1 MTAPENTRARAPV
14 AAPAPRPSLFVA
26 LACLPVRARVLLLVV
41 CACAA
46 LPAAFSIYGLVAGPS
61 ETGIAAFL
69 GRQPLLV
76 TVAAIILALAA
87 LVIFEQ
93 PETGSPGAYLTQL
106 RARAATI
113 HSEYVAALAR
123 RLPPSGD
130 PS

>member
-14 AAPAPRPSLFVA
+14 GAPAPRPSLGVA
-26 LACLPVRARVLLLVV
+26 LGCLPLRARVFLLVV

-46 LPAAFSIYGLVAGPS
+46 LPAAFAIYGVVAGPS
-61 ETGIAAFL
+61 ENGIAAFL

-76 TVAAIILALAA
+76 TVAAMILALAA

-93 PETGSPGAYLTQL
+93 PETWSPRAYITQL

>member
-1 MTAPENTRARAPV
+1 MTTPEDTRAQAPGAVRA
-14 AAPAPRPSLFVA
+14 ARPSLLVA
-26 LACLPVRARVLLLVV
+26 LACLPLRARVLLLVV

-46 LPAAFSIYGLVAGPS
+46 LPAAFSIYGVVAAPS

-76 TVAAIILALAA
+76 TAAAIILAAAA

-93 PETGSPGAYLTQL
+93 PETWSPLAYITQL

-123 RLPPSGD
+123 RLPPSGG